1 MGWWK
6 NGLLLA
12 AGGVAGLALAAW
24 LESEGKTDRW
34 DYDEEVERAKV
45 RALKS
50 DGMKILVEKVKSEAE
65 WAMEEC
71 TTDEEREAVY
81 AEVEA
86 SIRKLQASLA
96 KRGEKIIADLKAQV
110 AEARIIEDD
119 DVADDE
125 DTAEGGK
132 ADAVRHFKS
141 TMEDLTKSLDE
152 TLDAL
157 KPEPKPSLA

>member
-1 MGWWK
+1 MTWWK

-24 LESEGKTDRW
+24 LESENKSDHW

-45 RALKS
+45 KALKS
-50 DGMKILVEKVKSEAE
+50 DGMRILVEKVKSEAE

-86 SIRKLQASLA
+86 SIRKLQTTLQ

-110 AEARIIEDD
+110 IEAQESGDND
-119 DVADDE
+119 GDNATNTE
-125 DTAEGGK
+125 EA
-132 ADAVRHFKS
+132 AVRHFKS

-152 TLDAL
+152 TLAAV
-157 KPEPKPSLA
+157 KPKPGTAEV

>member
-1 MGWWK
+1 MTWWK

-24 LESEGKTDRW
+24 LESENKSDHW

-45 RALKS
+45 KALKS

-86 SIRKLQASLA
+86 SIHKLQATLA
-96 KRGEKIIADLKAQV
+96 KRGEKIIADLKAQAIEAQESEHDN
-110 AEARIIEDD
+110 AENTAST
-119 DVADDE
+119 DE
-125 DTAEGGK
+125 R
-132 ADAVRHFKS
+132 AVRHFKS

-152 TLDAL
+152 TLASI
-157 KPEPKPSLA
+157 KPEPAPTEA

>member
-1 MGWWK
+1 MSWWK

-24 LESEGKTDRW
+24 LESEGKSEGW
-34 DYDEEVERAKV
+34 DYDEEIERAKV
-45 RALKS
+45 KALKA

-71 TTDEEREAVY
+71 TSDEEREAVY

-96 KRGEKIIADLKAQV
+96 KHGEKIIADLKAQV
-110 AEARIIEDD
+110 AEAQITEK
-119 DVADDE
+119 DVADNE
-125 DTAEGGK
+125 DVAENSK
-132 ADAVRHFKS
+132 AEAVRHFKS
-141 TMEDLTKSLDE
+141 TMEDLIKSLDD
-152 TLDAL
+152 TLASL
-157 KPEPKPSLA
+157 KPEPTPAV

>member
-1 MGWWK
+1 MTWWK

-12 AGGVAGLALAAW
+12 AGSVAGLALAAW
-24 LESEGKTDRW
+24 LESENKSDHW

-45 RALKS
+45 KALKA
-50 DGMKILVEKVKSEAE
+50 DGMRILAEKVKSEAE

-86 SIRKLQASLA
+86 TISKLQATLQ
-96 KRGEKIIADLKAQV
+96 KRGEKIIADLKAQTI
-110 AEARIIEDD
+110 EAQESERNDGDNVTDTDD
-119 DVADDE
+119 A
-125 DTAEGGK
+125 
-132 ADAVRHFKS
+132 AVRHFKS

-152 TLDAL
+152 TLASI
-157 KPEPKPSLA
+157 KPEPTPAEA